1 MYHYFIISSILF
13 TIGMYGALTKK
24 RALQIY
30 LCIELMFNAVNINFL
45 IPMIVE
51 GQIMMLFVITIAAA
65 EAAAALALTLA
76 IYRLKKTTSVEKI
89 TTLKN

>member
-1 MYHYFIISSILF
+1 
-13 TIGMYGALTKK
+13 MYGALTKK

-45 IPMIVE
+45 VPMLIE
-51 GQIMMLFVITIAAA
+51 GQIMMLFIITVAAA

-76 IYRLKKTTSVEKI
+76 IYRHKKTTSIEKI
-89 TTLKN
+89 TTLKH